1 MVVLVLVLLGYT
13 QYYRIIVKIR
23 SISFQLDR
31 FTIWGIIRS
40 ITDREIE
47 IDREIVR

>member
-1 MVVLVLVLLGYT
+1 MVVLVGYT
-13 QYYRIIVKIR
+13 QYYRIIVKFR

-40 ITDREIE
+40 ITDQEIE